1 MTKVYAQLDRSIR
14 DARSVRIM
22 KTPTTAYDFKL
33 YPFGER
39 GTYIAPELM
48 AEIADSLAESA
59 RQHFGEYDYIVSPEP
74 GGHTWGILAAYKL
87 GKPMNILRLSTE
99 LYEEYEVRIKRET
112 AYNENYLYFD
122 GFKKGDRILLVDDVI
137 SSGATIR
144 CIAAQFLEMGVEMA
158 GIQAIIAKGEHYRKL
173 ETDLGV
179 PVRCLTYV

>member
-1 MTKVYAQLDRSIR
+1 MSKNYAQLDLSIR
-14 DARSVRIM
+14 NARSVRIL
-22 KTPTTAYDFKL
+22 KTPSTAYDFKL

-48 AEIADSLAESA
+48 AEIADSLAESI
-59 RQHFGEYDYIVSPEP
+59 QLHFPDYDYIVSPEP
-74 GGHTWGILAAYKL
+74 GGHTWGMLAAYKL

-99 LYEEYEVRIKRET
+99 LYEEYEVRMKRET

-122 GFKKGDRILLVDDVI
+122 GFKRSDRVLLLDDVI

-144 CIAAQFLEMGVEMA
+144 GIAAQFAEMGVELI

-173 ETDLGV
+173 ESDLGI